1 MINELKDRLREIEE
15 AITLLGT
22 RVPRRDYDA
31 AIGALHVCQTT
42 IESLMTTL
50 FALKPKSRE
59 VANARTVLAGLEA
72 IIDTKFDEYTADKME
87 GKYNYQTYK
96 HKPFDGVFGKV
107 KRGYK

>member
-1 MINELKDRLREIEE
+1 MISELKDRLHEIEE

-50 FALKPKSRE
+50 AKLKPKSKE
-59 VANARTVLAGLEA
+59 VANARSVLAGLEA
-72 IIDTKFDEYTADKME
+72 IIDTKFDDYTADKME
-87 GKYNYQTYK
+87 GEYNYKTLRS
-96 HKPFDGVFGKV
+96 KPFDGVFGKV
-107 KRGYK
+107 KRGYE